1 MSNRECKVRERGDDQ
16 HISVATT
23 EAPLRHKADR
33 TVIPGLWHVSHGYK
47 QTHFISHQQASGGVE
62 VDQQAFSY
70 PQRQVVVSSR
80 KVTSDPCSEYPHR
93 YSEGHIIQALH
104 ALVHIHFFP
113 LPQPSHPTQNPCQ
126 SQTIS
131 VARSMCQVTSLP
143 PLGGSIILQTWE

>member
-47 QTHFISHQQASGGVE
+47 QLILFHISRQVRGGVE

-80 KVTSDPCSEYPHR
+80 KVTSDP
-93 YSEGHIIQALH
+93 
-104 ALVHIHFFP
+104 
-113 LPQPSHPTQNPCQ
+113 
-126 SQTIS
+126 
-131 VARSMCQVTSLP
+131 
-143 PLGGSIILQTWE
+143 